1 MRNANGTGSIIK
13 LGGKRRRP
21 WGVRITAGWTESGKQ
36 VFKYLSYHEK
46 RADAVRAL
54 AIYNSDPYDIE
65 VMSITFA
72 EVYEKWSERGYEQL
86 SESAAGTYRSA
97 YKHCAPLY
105 NKKFRD
111 LNTDVLQAVIDN
123 ISAHSMVGF
132 TKQLLM
138 KVYAYAMERDIVNKN
153 YAEFIVLPK
162 RQEPKKEK
170 HPFTD
175 AEVNILWENVGKV
188 KYADLVL
195 ILLYTGMRVNE
206 LLFMEK
212 KDVHLEERY
221 MVGGLKTEA
230 GKKRVI
236 PIHHRILPLIEK
248 CMEEST
254 CETLFTNNYGTALKY
269 SSFIRHHWPH
279 IIELVKGEHTV
290 HDTRHTFISNMD
302 RAGVNRVTLQ
312 RIVGHAGVSV
322 TDRYTHKET
331 QELIDAVDLLK

>member
-1 MRNANGTGSIIK
+1 MRNSNGFGSVIK

-21 WGVRITAGWTESGKQ
+21 YAVRVTAGWTESGKQ

-46 RADAVRAL
+46 RSEAVKAL
-54 AIYNSDPYDIE
+54 AVYNSDPYDIE
-65 VMSITFA
+65 VASITFA
-72 EVYEKWSERGYEQL
+72 EVYEKWAERGYEQL

-97 YKHCAPLY
+97 YKHCSPLY
-105 NKKFRD
+105 GTKFRE
-111 LNTDVLQAVIDN
+111 LNTDALQAVIN
-123 ISAHSMVGF
+123 GISAHSMVGF

-170 HPFTD
+170 TPFTD
-175 AEVNILWENVGKV
+175 AEIDVLWQNVGKV
-188 KYADLVL
+188 KYVDLVL

-212 KDVHLEERY
+212 ANVHVDERY

-230 GKKRVI
+230 GKKRII
-236 PIHHRILPLIEK
+236 PMHHRIVPLIEK
-248 CMEEST
+248 CMNEST
-254 CETLFTNNYGTALKY
+254 SKTLFTNNYGSELKY
-269 SSFIRHHWPH
+269 SSFIRHHWQH
-279 IIELVKGEHTV
+279 ILDLVESEHTV
-290 HDTRHTFISNMD
+290 HDTRHTFVSKMD

-312 RIVGHAGVSV
+312 RIVGHAGASV
-322 TDRYTHKET
+322 TDRYVHKDV
-331 QELIDAVDLLK
+331 QELIEAVDVLN

>member
-46 RADAVRAL
+46 RVDAVRAL

-65 VMSITFA
+65 VATITFA
-72 EVYEKWSERGYEQL
+72 EVYDKWAERGYEQL

-111 LNTDVLQAVIDN
+111 LNTDALQDVIN
-123 ISAHSMVGF
+123 GISAHSMVGF
-132 TKQLLM
+132 TKQLLV
-138 KVYAYAMERDIVNKN
+138 KLYNYAMERDIVTKN
-153 YAEFIVLPK
+153 YANYIVLPK

-170 HPFTD
+170 HPFSR
-175 AEVNILWENVGKV
+175 AEVDLLWDNLGKI
-188 KYADLVL
+188 KYVDLTL

-212 KDVHLEERY
+212 KDVHIQERY
-221 MVGGLKTEA
+221 MVGGLKSEA

-248 CMEEST
+248 CMEESKSH
-254 CETLFTNNYGTALKY
+254 TLFTNNYGTELKY
-269 SSFIRHHWPH
+269 SSFIRHHWPN
-279 IIELVKGEHTV
+279 IIELVGNDHTV
-290 HDTRHTFISNMD
+290 HDTRHTFITNMD
-302 RAGVNRVTLQ
+302 KAGANRVTLQ
-312 RIVGHAGVSV
+312 RVVGHKGVEV
-322 TDRYTHKET
+322 TDRYIHRDV
-331 QELIDAVDLLK
+331 QELLEAVELLK